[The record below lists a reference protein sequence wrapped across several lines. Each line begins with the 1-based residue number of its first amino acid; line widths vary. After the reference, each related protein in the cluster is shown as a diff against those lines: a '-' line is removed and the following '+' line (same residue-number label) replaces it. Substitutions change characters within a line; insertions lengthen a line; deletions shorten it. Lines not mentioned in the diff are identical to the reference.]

1 MREFMNVTKALAD
14 ANRVR
19 IALVLRRGELCGCR
33 LTELF
38 QLAPSTMS
46 KHLSILYQAQLVNM
60 RKEGRWVFYS
70 RPGNEA
76 TPTVRAALD
85 WLDSSLAKDE
95 QTLTDAKRLKE
106 VLKLDPTELCR
117 KQCRC

>member
-1 MREFMNVTKALAD
+1 MKITKALAD

-19 IALVLRRGELCGCR
+19 VALVLRRGELCGCQ

-38 QLAPSTMS
+38 ELAPSTMS

-60 RKEGRWVFYS
+60 RKEGRWVYYS
-70 RPGNEA
+70 RPGTEA
-76 TPTVRAALD
+76 APAVRAALE
-85 WLDSSLAKDE
+85 WLDSSLAKEE
-95 QTLTDAKRLKE
+95 QTLSDSKRLKE